1 MLDITTQII
10 LETNLYMSF
19 EIKDNKL
26 CFELD
31 KPENEELTITI
42 YYVNSKIKNIIRQ
55 DEEVEPLDTGSYIFV
70 FNTEQKTT
78 LSVIFNDNK
87 LAFEIL
93 ENFEQNKIH
102 QEWSI
107 IDNHSFNL

>member
-1 MLDITTQII
+1 MLEITTQII

-42 YYVNSKIKNIIRQ
+42 YFVDVKIKTIIRQ
-55 DEEVEPLDTGSYIFV
+55 DEQIEPLDVGSYIFL
-70 FNTEQKTT
+70 FNTEQKTA

-93 ENFEQNKIH
+93 PNYN
-102 QEWSI
+102 
-107 IDNHSFNL
+107 DLGNMYSFIE

>member
-1 MLDITTQII
+1 MLNITTQII

-31 KPENEELTITI
+31 QPENKELTITI
-42 YYVNSKIKNIIRQ
+42 YYVDLKIKTIIRQ
-55 DEEVEPLDTGSYIFV
+55 DEGLAPFDTGSYIFL
-70 FNTEQKTT
+70 FNTEQKTA
-78 LSVIFNDNK
+78 LSIIFNDNK

-93 ENFEQNKIH
+93 PNHNISENMY
-102 QEWSI
+102 
-107 IDNHSFNL
+107 SFIE